1 MCKNFHI
8 FVVHSREDDPVR
20 VADLLT
26 EHSLQLRLETPTGP
40 KRLSR
45 EIVRCAP
52 TEHLAPTP
60 FRDPNVLLLTSGIGM
75 NFSEESIW
83 DGYVERLTRV
93 PVAALAFAIGAA
105 HSTLPKGL
113 ITACAKH
120 DLPLLEVPTT
130 VPLLKIDQHVESMLQ
145 AERIALLDRGW
156 LLADECARLA
166 SQGAEISTLL
176 AAMYA
181 AFELPIAVYDAFD
194 SLIAQY
200 PESVTWRT
208 GNARDSQPDTITV
221 PLPMGLSNSCQL
233 AVRLYG
239 SSAEVESLLAP
250 VASILALQLNRSVV
264 VDASSHQDMLRFV
277 NRCVAWSESTR
288 SDVANAFHELG
299 LSRRA
304 ETTLLVADMSGEHA
318 AAAWKLR
325 VALHDTFHDVR
336 VAELDEQLIALA
348 QFPREEFSEVSE
360 RLLGIRPELP
370 LVLRGPAHTIDELR
384 LALVHALNLIRHV
397 SAPVLA
403 PVLGLSAVVA
413 AAAGRGARES
423 AERFLAPLLEHDEQ
437 RATELLPTLRTWL
450 RNDAQP
456 SRTCEELYIHRNSL
470 SYRLRRIEEL
480 LGTSLDTLD
489 GRATCLMALR
499 LVELEPY

>member
-1 MCKNFHI
+1 M
-8 FVVHSREDDPVR
+8 R

-26 EHSLQLRLETPTGP
+26 EHSLQLRLETPSGP
-40 KRLSR
+40 KRLSQ
-45 EIVRCAP
+45 EVVRCAP
-52 TEHLAPTP
+52 TEHLDPTP
-60 FRDPNVLLLTSGIGM
+60 FLDANVLLLTSGIGM
-75 NFSEESIW
+75 NFTEQSIW

-93 PVAALAFAIGAA
+93 PVSALAFAIGTA
-105 HSTLPKGL
+105 HATLPKGL
-113 ITACAKH
+113 VAACTSH

-130 VPLLKIDQHVESMLQ
+130 VPLLKIDQHVENMLR
-145 AERIALLDRGW
+145 AEHIARLDLGW
-156 LLADECARLA
+156 SLADECARLA
-166 SQGAEISTLL
+166 SQGAEVSTLL
-176 AAMYA
+176 AAIYA
-181 AFELPIAVYDAFD
+181 TVQAPIAVYDAFG

-208 GNARDSQPDTITV
+208 GSSYASQPDVLTV
-221 PLPMGLSNSCQL
+221 PLPMGLSNPCQL

-239 SSAEVESLLAP
+239 LSSEYEALLAP
-250 VASILALQLNRSVV
+250 VTSILALQLNRSVA

-304 ETTLLVADMSGEHA
+304 ETTLLVADMSGDHA

-336 VAELDEQLIALA
+336 VAELDDQLIALA
-348 QFPREEFSEVSE
+348 QFPRDGFDETVD
-360 RLLGIRPELP
+360 RILAIRPELP
-370 LVLRGPAHTIDELR
+370 LVLRGPTRTIDELR
-384 LALVHALNLIRHV
+384 IALVHALDLIHHV
-397 SAPVLA
+397 TRPTLA

-423 AERFLAPLLEHDEQ
+423 AERFLAPLLVHDEQ
-437 RATELLPTLRTWL
+437 RTTELLPTLRTWL

-456 SRTCEELYIHRNSL
+456 SRTCEELFIHRNSL
-470 SYRLRRIEEL
+470 SYRLRRIQEL
-480 LGTSLDTLD
+480 LGISLDTLD